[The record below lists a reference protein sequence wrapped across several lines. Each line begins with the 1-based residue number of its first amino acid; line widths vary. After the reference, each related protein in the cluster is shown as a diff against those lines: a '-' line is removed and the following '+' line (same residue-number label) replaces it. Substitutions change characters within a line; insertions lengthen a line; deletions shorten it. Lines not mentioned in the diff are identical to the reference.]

1 MGFANSANADYSL
14 AQGTSLK
21 TYLRGQIVFGAS
33 NLVDTFD
40 GFEQHS
46 QILATKADTL
56 TTAATTI
63 LSLDGTGTTNLII
76 PNGAN
81 RSWMVTVKY
90 TAVITGTT
98 GTTDG
103 LSIGDYVQGVAEFG
117 FNKLSN
123 TSTITSAIRDGKV
136 SKNATIDTASLD
148 YAVGGSNDLQLT
160 WTGPTFTGGGDVTM
174 RVVAKLELVEVAF

>member
-1 MGFANSANADYSL
+1 
-14 AQGTSLK
+14 
-21 TYLRGQIVFGAS
+21 
-33 NLVDTFD
+33 
-40 GFEQHS
+40 
-46 QILATKADTL
+46 
-56 TTAATTI
+56 
-63 LSLDGTGTTNLII
+63 
-76 PNGAN
+76 
-81 RSWMVTVKY
+81 MVTVKY